1 MPFSSISARFGCC
14 RPATSNSCPRNVPSR
29 WILSCKSMID
39 WSSCSGRGGQP
50 GTYISTGMKR
60 SIPCT
65 TQYVSNTPPV
75 EAQAP
80 IEMHH
85 FGSCICCQIR
95 LQHRQHLHHH
105 SAGDDHQIALP
116 GTKAKHLGAEAG
128 DIVLARAGR
137 HQLDSAA
144 GGGKRHRPEA
154 VLARPARQRIEAT
167 DHHIVRH
174 VYRHRNTPFRQA
186 YAKPNPS
193 RAMNTI
199 TSPNTSPRLSTS
211 LPTAESMPTIC

>member
-1 MPFSSISARFGCC
+1 M
-14 RPATSNSCPRNVPSR
+14 
-29 WILSCKSMID
+29 
-39 WSSCSGRGGQP
+39 
-50 GTYISTGMKR
+50 
-60 SIPCT
+60 
-65 TQYVSNTPPV
+65 SNTPPV

-95 LQHRQHLHHH
+95 C
-105 SAGDDHQIALP
+105 STGSIFI
-116 GTKAKHLGAEAG
+116 TT
-128 DIVLARAGR
+128 
-137 HQLDSAA
+137 
-144 GGGKRHRPEA
+144 
-154 VLARPARQRIEAT
+154 RPATIIKSHCRGLKRKTSAPKRAMSCLLAPVAISSIPQQAVANGIGQRLFLRAPTRQRIEAT

-193 RAMNTI
+193 SAMKTI

-211 LPTAESMPTIC
+211 LPTTESMPTIC